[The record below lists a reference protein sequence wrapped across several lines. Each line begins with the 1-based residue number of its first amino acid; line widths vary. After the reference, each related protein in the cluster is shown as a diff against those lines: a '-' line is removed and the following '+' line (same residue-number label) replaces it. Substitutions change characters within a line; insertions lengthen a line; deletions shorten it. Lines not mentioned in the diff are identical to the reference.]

1 MASCKTFTKD
11 PETYKSDTYKTYEE
25 ELMKSLEVDMDD
37 HYLAHAIDNHLEEH
51 LEIMQK

>member
-1 MASCKTFTKD
+1 MVSCKTFTKY